1 MQQYAYKYRKFLPPQ
16 SESHWASADDI
27 CMSNTAV
34 DLTQESYPACGIPL
48 YRDGDTVYVNNG
60 DDHTL
65 IFGSTGSKKTRTCVF
80 PFVNMALRTGESVVC
95 TDPKG
100 EIYAHTADAAKKMGY
115 EVLVL
120 NFRDFSYGEGYNPLT
135 PIWDAYHNG
144 RKDEAIEMINDF
156 IESISASQ
164 KNARGVDPFWWQTA
178 QTFGVANMLFLMKVA
193 DRKEANISSFT
204 TLSFEQNFEKLEE
217 LSQMMDQSTI
227 AGMSYRCIFG
237 EPERTRRSTQ
247 SSLTA
252 MVQQFF
258 CNKRLQKMMG
268 ETTFDLNSVGRKKS
282 IVYLILSDEKNTY
295 YFLVTTFLKQLYE
308 SLIHEAQ
315 KEDDLRLPLRVNFVL
330 DEFGNI
336 PEISSFCN
344 AIAAARSRN
353 IRYILIAQSLLQLEN
368 KYGAT
373 GASIIKANCNDW
385 IFLNSKELPLLNEI
399 SQLCGSKNT
408 ASGCM
413 PLISVPELQRLKKE
427 WGYVEALVLS
437 GRNYPFMARLQ
448 DIDSY
453 EMFKTDIF
461 AEQPEKKFRNF
472 SMLDFVNIYNEIK
485 RGQRRCPFLRASEDD
500 SDDLEIGTE
509 YLEQILAYNYKMKEK
524 DCTES
529 ELKEAIQF
537 SEELNDDAVI
547 SAISLLPDG
556 DEALAE
562 FKSLLSST
570 KKQYETDPAD
580 KIRRELE
587 RKFDEL
593 FGALSTTDEED

>member
-1 MQQYAYKYRKFLPPQ
+1 
-16 SESHWASADDI
+16 
-27 CMSNTAV
+27 MSNTAV

-48 YRDGDTVYVNNG
+48 YRNDNTVYVNNG

-80 PFVNMALRTGESVVC
+80 PFINMALHAGESVVC

-100 EIYAHTADAAKKMGY
+100 EIYARTADAAKKLGY
-115 EVLVL
+115 QVLVL
-120 NFRDFSYGEGYNPLT
+120 NFRDFSCGEGYNPLT

-164 KNARGVDPFWWQTA
+164 KSARGVDPFWWQTA

-193 DRKEANISSFT
+193 NRKEANISSFT
-204 TLSFEQNFEKLEE
+204 TLSFEQNFDKLEE

-237 EPERTRRSTQ
+237 EPEKTRRSTQ

-282 IVYLILSDEKNTY
+282 IVYLILSDEKSTY
-295 YFLVTTFLKQLYE
+295 YFLVTTFLNQLYQ

-315 KEDDLRLPLRVNFVL
+315 KEDNLRLPVRVNFVL

-353 IRYILIAQSLLQLEN
+353 IRYILIVQSILQLES
-368 KYGAT
+368 KYGI
-373 GASIIKANCNDW
+373 GSSIIKANCNDW

-427 WGYVEALVLS
+427 WSYVDALVLS
-437 GRNYPFMARLQ
+437 GRNYPFMAQLQ

-453 EMFKTDIF
+453 EMFKTGDF
-461 AEQPEKKFRNF
+461 AELPERKFKNF
-472 SMLDFVNIYNEIK
+472 SLLDFVSVYYEIK
-485 RGQRRCPFLRASEDD
+485 RGERRFPFQHASEDD
-500 SDDLEIGTE
+500 SDDLEIGTT
-509 YLEQILAYNYKMKEK
+509 YLERTLAYISKMKQK
-524 DCTES
+524 NCSES
-529 ELKEAIQF
+529 TLKEAIQF
-537 SEELNDDAVI
+537 SEELEDDTVI
-547 SAISLLPDG
+547 SAISMLPNG
-556 DEALAE
+556 AKVLAE
-562 FKSLLSST
+562 FKKLLSST
-570 KKQYETDPAD
+570 KKRYDMDTSYET
-580 KIRRELE
+580 RRELE
-587 RKFDEL
+587 KKFDEL
-593 FGALSTTDEED
+593 FGPLIIADEED